1 MRAALVSLLVLMV
14 ADPTGPP
21 AIVGGVRT
29 HEIAAGDTLVSLGA
43 RFGLDPAV
51 LAVDNALASNA
62 KPRRGDRLVVDNRHI
77 APARRTA
84 GIVLNVAQR
93 MLFVFDDGEVI
104 RGFPVAV
111 GRPDWRTP
119 LGAFEIAQKEIDP
132 VWDVPVSIQAEMA
145 RKGQPVLVK
154 VPPGAQNPLG
164 NRWLGL
170 SIPAVGIHST
180 NQPSSI
186 YRFATH
192 GCVRVHPDDMLEL
205 FDLVSVGMPVEIV
218 YEPVLITT
226 NARGEAFLE
235 VHRDAYSRLRSL
247 EAVVNSLLRERG
259 LEQLI
264 ASPPVQRVMAERAGR
279 AVLIRE

>member
-14 ADPTGPP
+14 ADPAGPA

-29 HEIAAGDTLVSLGA
+29 HEIAAGETLTSIGA
-43 RFGLDPAV
+43 RFGLDPRV
-51 LAVDNALASNA
+51 LAADNALAPNA
-62 KPRRGDRLVVDNRHI
+62 RLRLGDRLVVDNRHI
-77 APARRTA
+77 APAPRTA
-84 GIVLNVAQR
+84 GVVLNVAQR
-93 MLFVFDDGEVI
+93 MLFVFDEGEAI

-119 LGAFEIAQKEIDP
+119 LGAFEVALKEIDP

-154 VPPGAQNPLG
+154 VPPGAENPLG

-170 SIPAVGIHST
+170 SIPGVGIHGT

-186 YRFATH
+186 YRFTTH

-226 NARGEAFLE
+226 NGRGEVLLE
-235 VHRDAYSRLRSL
+235 VHRDAYRRAGSL
-247 EAVVNSLLRERG
+247 EAVVNALLRERG
-259 LEQLI
+259 LEKLI
-264 ASPPVQRVMAERAGR
+264 ASAPVRRAIVERVGR
-279 AVLIRE
+279 AVPVLE